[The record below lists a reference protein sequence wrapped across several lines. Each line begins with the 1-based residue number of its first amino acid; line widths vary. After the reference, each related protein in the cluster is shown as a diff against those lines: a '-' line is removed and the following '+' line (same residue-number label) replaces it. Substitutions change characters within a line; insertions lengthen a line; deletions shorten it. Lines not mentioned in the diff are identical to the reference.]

1 MPNEHV
7 IFKNIRNLILS
18 GKYRVRIHAIC
29 HMIEEGFS
37 ETNILEAISKN
48 GRIIENYPDDCRCL
62 ILGSFHFTKTATS
75 PLHVVC
81 DYSISNLVDILT
93 AYIPQKP
100 WWISPTKRGKIL

>member
-7 IFKNIRNLILS
+7 IFENIRTLVLR
-18 GKYRVRIHAIC
+18 GKYRVRIHAIR
-29 HMIEEGFS
+29 HMIEDGFD
-37 ETNILEAISKN
+37 EANILEAISKN
-48 GRIIENYPDDCRCL
+48 GRIIENYPDDSRCL

-81 DYSISNLVDILT
+81 DYLISDLVDIVT

-100 WWISPTKRGKIL
+100 RWISPRKRGKIL